1 MLLAIDTATRSMSLA
16 LHDGHQ
22 LVYEHTWT
30 TANNHTIELA
40 PAVHRA
46 LHAYHLS
53 AGDLAGIAV
62 ALGPGSF
69 TGLRIGLSF
78 AKGLAAARQTPLIA
92 IPTLTITAAAQ
103 PYFDGDLIAV
113 LQAGRG
119 RICAQSFTWQEGT
132 WRPSDGASISA
143 WADLIAHIQ
152 RPTLFAGEIDTEGA
166 RLLESRAPVIQIA
179 PAPQRL
185 RRAGYLAEL
194 AWVRLHAGESDDP
207 VSLTPVYLHQPGVPH
222 P

>member
-16 LHDGHQ
+16 LHDGNQ
-22 LVYEHTWT
+22 LIYEHTWT

-46 LHAYHLS
+46 LHTHHLT

-78 AKGLAAARQTPLIA
+78 AKGLATAWQTSLIA

-103 PYFDGDLIAV
+103 PCFDGDLIAV

-119 RICAQSFTWQEGT
+119 RICAQSFTWNEGT
-132 WRPSDGASISA
+132 WQPCAEASISA
-143 WADLIAHIQ
+143 WSDLIARIQ
-152 RPTLFAGEIDTEGA
+152 RPTLFAGEIDTEGT
-166 RLLESRAPVIQIA
+166 RLLESHAPVIQIA
-179 PAPQRL
+179 PASQRL

-194 AWVRLHAGESDDP
+194 AWARLNAGESDDP
-207 VSLTPVYLHQPGVPH
+207 VGLTPIYLHQPGVPH